1 MPRGTPIVE
10 LRLATILEVYT
21 ATTDG
26 VALSNT
32 LAYDTTGKSRF
43 ALIALASE
51 SITSASLLVALTQ
64 TQNKKKNENVLNL
77 MIARYIIYNLL
88 YNKFQ

>member
-1 MPRGTPIVE
+1 MPRGTPIAE

-32 LAYDTTGKSRF
+32 FAYDTTGISRI

-51 SITSASLLVALTQ
+51 STTSASLLVAFTQ
-64 TQNKKKNENVLNL
+64 TQNKKKNENMLNL
-77 MIARYIIYNLL
+77 MVDRLFIYNLH
-88 YNKFQ
+88 YSKFQ